1 MLDLVKFKEQT
12 VAEINTNEDEIKQL
26 RVKMEAYAAD
36 QKRFNDLLVNNQYL
50 QAIANNLDMLM
61 GFELEVHSDAED
73 PWAPLIDNK

>member
-12 VAEINTNEDEIKQL
+12 VAEINTNEEEIKHL

-61 GFELEVHSDAED
+61 GVELEVNTAAED
-73 PWAPLIDNK
+73 PWAPLIDIK

>member
-12 VAEINTNEDEIKQL
+12 VSEINTNEDEIKKL

-61 GFELEVHSDAED
+61 GVEQEVNVAAED
-73 PWAPLIDNK
+73 PWAPLMGQQ

>member
-61 GFELEVHSDAED
+61 GVELEVNTAAED

>member
-61 GFELEVHSDAED
+61 GVELEVNTVAED
-73 PWAPLIDNK
+73 PWAPLIDKS